1 MYLSTDIV
9 ITPRLDKTVVCV
21 IMNMPISRRTAQSV
35 VSVLLLDTLTMNFV
49 FAKKRRRSWLI
60 QTGIAAANVT
70 MK

>member
-1 MYLSTDIV
+1 MYLSMDMV
-9 ITPRLDKTVVCV
+9 ITPRLDKMVVYV

-35 VSVLLLDTLTMNFV
+35 VSVLLLDTLTMKFG
-49 FAKKRRRSWLI
+49 FAKKRRRSWLT